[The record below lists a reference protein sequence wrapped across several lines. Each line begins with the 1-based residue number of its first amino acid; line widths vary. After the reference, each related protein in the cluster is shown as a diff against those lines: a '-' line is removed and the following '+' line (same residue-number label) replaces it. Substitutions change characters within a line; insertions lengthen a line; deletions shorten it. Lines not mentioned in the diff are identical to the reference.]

1 MARLPLTVDRMRQAA
16 ASQTPEATPQRAAE
30 PFAQEHEHPVV
41 DARGMALT
49 VLAFAAAIVL
59 TRYMRE
65 VLIPF
70 VLAGLVFYALD
81 PIVDW
86 LQRLRVPRTLGAGL
100 ALILVMAAAG
110 GIAYRFQEQA
120 LEVIEELPAA
130 ARKMRAGW
138 TAADTAEPSA
148 LEKVQDAARELEK
161 TAAAAA
167 SGAPAPPGV
176 DRVQVEEPL
185 FRASEYLRWGSH
197 GMITLL
203 GQTALVLLL
212 TYFLLVNDEL
222 LKRKL
227 VENIGP
233 TLTRKKITVQILNDI
248 GSQIERFLLV
258 QIFASAVVAIAT
270 GLALSW
276 FGLRHAWIW
285 GLAAG
290 IFNVIPYFGPLVVSA
305 GLGIVGF
312 VQFGTVA
319 EALGIAGLAFVI
331 TTVEGY
337 WLTPALTGRV
347 AQINRVAIFAGLL
360 FWTWLW
366 GVPGMLLAVPMLMA
380 AKAVC
385 DRIEELQPIGRM
397 LGD

>member
-1 MARLPLTVDRMRQAA
+1 MARLPLSIDRMRQAA
-16 ASQTPEATPQRAAE
+16 ASQLPESTPQEATE
-30 PFAQEHEHPVV
+30 PFAEEHRVN
-41 DARGMALT
+41 ARGMALT
-49 VLAFAAAIVL
+49 VLAFAAAIML
-59 TRYMRE
+59 ARYMRE

-81 PIVDW
+81 PFVDW
-86 LQRLRVPRTLGAGL
+86 LQRFRVPRAVGAGL
-100 ALILVMAAAG
+100 ALLLVIAG
-110 GIAYRFQEQA
+110 AGVTAYSFEDEA

-130 ARKMRAGW
+130 ARKMRAAW
-138 TAADTAEPSA
+138 AANGETAEPSA

-167 SGAPAPPGV
+167 SGAATPPGV

-185 FRASEYLRWGSH
+185 FRASEYLRWGSI
-197 GMITLL
+197 GMIALL

-258 QIFASAVVAIAT
+258 QILASVIVAIAT
-270 GLALSW
+270 GFALSW

-305 GLGIVGF
+305 GLGIVGY
-312 VQFGTVA
+312 VQFGTAA
-319 EALGIAGLAFVI
+319 EALAIAGLAFII

-337 WLTPALTGRV
+337 WLTPSLTGRV

-366 GVPGMLLAVPMLMA
+366 GMPGMLLAVPMLMA
-380 AKAVC
+380 TKAVC
-385 DRIEELQPIGRM
+385 DRIEDLQPIGRM

>member
-1 MARLPLTVDRMRQAA
+1 MRHAAPSQLPEVNPLG
-16 ASQTPEATPQRAAE
+16 AAE
-30 PFAQEHEHPVV
+30 PFADEQRVN
-41 DARGMALT
+41 ARGMALT
-49 VLAFAAAIVL
+49 VLAFAAAIML
-59 TRYMRE
+59 ARYMRE

-86 LQRLRVPRTLGAGL
+86 LQRLRVPRAIGAGL
-100 ALILVMAAAG
+100 VLLMVVAG
-110 GIAYRFQEQA
+110 AGATAYSFEDEA
-120 LEVIEELPAA
+120 LEVIVELPAA
-130 ARKMRAGW
+130 ARKMRAAW
-138 TAADTAEPSA
+138 AANGETAEPSA

-167 SGAPAPPGV
+167 SSAPTPPGV

-185 FRASEYLRWGSH
+185 FRASEYLRWGSI

-248 GSQIERFLLV
+248 GAQIERFLLV
-258 QIFASAVVAIAT
+258 QIFASAIVAIAT
-270 GLALSW
+270 GFALSW

-305 GLGIVGF
+305 GLGIVGY
-312 VQFGTVA
+312 VQFGTAA
-319 EALGIAGLAFVI
+319 EALGIAGLAFII

-337 WLTPALTGRV
+337 WLTPSLTGRV

-366 GVPGMLLAVPMLMA
+366 GMPGMLLAVPMLMA
-380 AKAVC
+380 TKAVC
-385 DRIEELQPIGRM
+385 DRIEDLQPIGRM

>member
-1 MARLPLTVDRMRQAA
+1 MRQAA
-16 ASQTPEATPQRAAE
+16 ASRSPESKPQAATE
-30 PFAQEHEHPVV
+30 PLEQDKPVI

-49 VLAFAAAIVL
+49 VLAVAAAIML
-59 TRYMRE
+59 ARYMRD

-81 PIVDW
+81 PLVDW
-86 LQRLRVPRTLGAGL
+86 LQRFRVPRAIGAGL
-100 ALILVMAAAG
+100 ALLLVIGAAG
-110 GIAYRFQEQA
+110 GTAYSFEDEA

-130 ARKMRAGW
+130 ARKMRAEW
-138 TAADTAEPSA
+138 AANGKSAGPSA

-167 SGAPAPPGV
+167 SGAPTPPGV

-185 FRASEYLRWGSH
+185 FRASEYLRWGSI

-258 QIFASAVVAIAT
+258 QIFASAIVAVAT
-270 GLALSW
+270 GFALSW

-285 GLAAG
+285 GVAAG

-305 GLGIVGF
+305 GLGIVGY
-312 VQFGTVA
+312 VQFGTAA
-319 EALGIAGLAFVI
+319 EALGIAGLFAVNEI
-331 TTVEGY
+331 RKQRASTLGSPEGLARQYPVEHISHCGGSSGIVSQRAK
-337 WLTPALTGRV
+337 P
-347 AQINRVAIFAGLL
+347 FAS
-360 FWTWLW
+360 
-366 GVPGMLLAVPMLMA
+366 V
-380 AKAVC
+380 K
-385 DRIEELQPIGRM
+385 DHYR
-397 LGD
+397 

>member
-1 MARLPLTVDRMRQAA
+1 
-16 ASQTPEATPQRAAE
+16 
-30 PFAQEHEHPVV
+30 
-41 DARGMALT
+41 MALT

-59 TRYMRE
+59 ARYMRE

-81 PIVDW
+81 PTVDW

-110 GIAYRFQEQA
+110 GIAYSFQEQA

-138 TAADTAEPSA
+138 TADDAAEPSA
-148 LEKVQDAARELEK
+148 LEKVQDAALELEK

-167 SGAPAPPGV
+167 SGSPAPPGV

-185 FRASEYLRWGSH
+185 FRASDYLRWGSI

-227 VENIGP
+227 VENVGP

-385 DRIEELQPIGRM
+385 DRIEDLQPIGRM

>member
-1 MARLPLTVDRMRQAA
+1 MARLPLSIDRMRHAA
-16 ASQTPEATPQRAAE
+16 PSQLPEVNPLGTAE
-30 PFAQEHEHPVV
+30 PFAEEQRVN
-41 DARGMALT
+41 ARGMALT
-49 VLAFAAAIVL
+49 VLAFAAAIML
-59 TRYMRE
+59 ARYMRE

-86 LQRLRVPRTLGAGL
+86 LQRLRVPRAIGAGL
-100 ALILVMAAAG
+100 VLLMVVAG
-110 GIAYRFQEQA
+110 AGATAYSFEDEA
-120 LEVIEELPAA
+120 LEVIVELPAA
-130 ARKMRAGW
+130 ARKMRAAW
-138 TAADTAEPSA
+138 AANGETAEPSA

-167 SGAPAPPGV
+167 SSAPTPPGV

-185 FRASEYLRWGSH
+185 FRASEYLRWGSI

-248 GSQIERFLLV
+248 GAQIERFLIV
-258 QIFASAVVAIAT
+258 QIFASAIVAIAT
-270 GLALSW
+270 GFALSW

-305 GLGIVGF
+305 GLGIVGY
-312 VQFGTVA
+312 VQFGTAA
-319 EALGIAGLAFVI
+319 EALGIAGLAFII

-337 WLTPALTGRV
+337 WLTPSLTGRV

-366 GVPGMLLAVPMLMA
+366 GMPGMLLAVPMLMA
-380 AKAVC
+380 TKAVC
-385 DRIEELQPIGRM
+385 DRIEDLQPIGRM

>member
-185 FRASEYLRWGSH
+185 FRASEYLRWGSI

>member
-1 MARLPLTVDRMRQAA
+1 MARLPLSVARMRQAA
-16 ASQTPEATPQRAAE
+16 ASQLPESTPQEAAE
-30 PFAQEHEHPVV
+30 PFAEEHRAV

-49 VLAFAAAIVL
+49 VLAVAAAIML
-59 TRYMRE
+59 ARYMQE

-86 LQRLRVPRTLGAGL
+86 LQRFRVPRAIGAGL
-100 ALILVMAAAG
+100 ALLLVVAG
-110 GIAYRFQEQA
+110 AGATAYSFEDEA

-130 ARKMRAGW
+130 ARKMRAAW
-138 TAADTAEPSA
+138 AANRQTAKPGA
-148 LEKVQDAARELEK
+148 LEKVQEAALELEK

-167 SGAPAPPGV
+167 SDTPPPPGV
-176 DRVQVEEPL
+176 NRVQVEQPL
-185 FRASEYLRWGSH
+185 FRASEYLRWGSI
-197 GMITLL
+197 GMITFL

-227 VENIGP
+227 VESIGP
-233 TLTRKKITVQILNDI
+233 TLTRKKVTVQILNDI

-258 QIFASAVVAIAT
+258 QIFASAIVAIAT
-270 GLALSW
+270 GFALSW

-290 IFNVIPYFGPLVVSA
+290 IFNVVPYFGPLVVSA
-305 GLGIVGF
+305 GLGIVGY
-312 VQFGTVA
+312 VQFGAAA
-319 EALGIAGLAFVI
+319 EALGVAGLAFII

-337 WLTPALTGRV
+337 WLTPYLTGRV

-366 GVPGMLLAVPMLMA
+366 GMPGMLLAVPMLMA
-380 AKAVC
+380 TKAVC
-385 DRIEELQPIGRM
+385 DRIEGLQPIGKM

>member
-1 MARLPLTVDRMRQAA
+1 
-16 ASQTPEATPQRAAE
+16 
-30 PFAQEHEHPVV
+30 
-41 DARGMALT
+41 MALT
-49 VLAFAAAIVL
+49 VLAFAAAIML
-59 TRYMRE
+59 ARYMRE

-86 LQRLRVPRTLGAGL
+86 LQRLRVPRAIGAGL
-100 ALILVMAAAG
+100 ALLLVIAG
-110 GIAYRFQEQA
+110 AGATAYSFEDEA
-120 LEVIEELPAA
+120 LEVIVELPAA
-130 ARKMRAGW
+130 ARKMRAAW
-138 TAADTAEPSA
+138 AANGETAEPSA

-167 SGAPAPPGV
+167 SGAPTPPGV

-185 FRASEYLRWGSH
+185 FRASEYLRWGSI

-258 QIFASAVVAIAT
+258 QILASAIVAIAT
-270 GLALSW
+270 GFALSW

-305 GLGIVGF
+305 GLGIVGY
-312 VQFGTVA
+312 VQFGTAA
-319 EALGIAGLAFVI
+319 EALGIAGLAFII

-337 WLTPALTGRV
+337 WLTPSLTGRV

-366 GVPGMLLAVPMLMA
+366 GMPGMLLAVPMLMA
-380 AKAVC
+380 TKAVC
-385 DRIEELQPIGRM
+385 DRIEDLQPIGRM

>member
-1 MARLPLTVDRMRQAA
+1 MARLPLSVDRMQHAA
-16 ASQTPEATPQRAAE
+16 PSQLPEVNPLGTAE
-30 PFAQEHEHPVV
+30 PFAEEHRVN
-41 DARGMALT
+41 ARGMALT
-49 VLAFAAAIVL
+49 VLAFAAAIML
-59 TRYMRE
+59 ARYMRE

-86 LQRLRVPRTLGAGL
+86 LQRLRVPRAIGAGL
-100 ALILVMAAAG
+100 ALLLVIAG
-110 GIAYRFQEQA
+110 AGATAYSFEDEA
-120 LEVIEELPAA
+120 LEVIVELPAA
-130 ARKMRAGW
+130 ARKMRAAW
-138 TAADTAEPSA
+138 AANGETAEPSA

-167 SGAPAPPGV
+167 SGAPTPPGV

-185 FRASEYLRWGSH
+185 FRASEYLRWGSI

-258 QIFASAVVAIAT
+258 QILASAIVAIAT
-270 GLALSW
+270 GFALSW

-305 GLGIVGF
+305 GLGIVGY
-312 VQFGTVA
+312 VQFGTAA
-319 EALGIAGLAFVI
+319 EALGIAGLAFII

-337 WLTPALTGRV
+337 WLTPSLTGRV

-366 GVPGMLLAVPMLMA
+366 GMPGMLLAVPMLMA
-380 AKAVC
+380 TKAVC
-385 DRIEELQPIGRM
+385 DRIEDLQPIGRM

>member
-1 MARLPLTVDRMRQAA
+1 MARLPLSIDRMRHAA
-16 ASQTPEATPQRAAE
+16 PSQLPEVNPLGAAE
-30 PFAQEHEHPVV
+30 PFADEQRVN
-41 DARGMALT
+41 ARGMALT
-49 VLAFAAAIVL
+49 VLAFAAAIML
-59 TRYMRE
+59 ARYMRE

-86 LQRLRVPRTLGAGL
+86 LQRLRVPRAIGAGL
-100 ALILVMAAAG
+100 VLLMVVAG
-110 GIAYRFQEQA
+110 AGATAYSFEDEA
-120 LEVIEELPAA
+120 LEVIVELPAA
-130 ARKMRAGW
+130 ARKMRAAW
-138 TAADTAEPSA
+138 AANGETAEPSA

-167 SGAPAPPGV
+167 SSAPTPPGV

-185 FRASEYLRWGSH
+185 FRASEYLRWGSI

-248 GSQIERFLLV
+248 GAQIERFLLV
-258 QIFASAVVAIAT
+258 QIFASAIVAIAT
-270 GLALSW
+270 GFALSW

-305 GLGIVGF
+305 GLGIVGY
-312 VQFGTVA
+312 VEFGTAA
-319 EALGIAGLAFVI
+319 EALGIAGLAFII

-337 WLTPALTGRV
+337 WLTPSLTGRV

-366 GVPGMLLAVPMLMA
+366 GMPGMLLAVPMLMA
-380 AKAVC
+380 TKAVC
-385 DRIEELQPIGRM
+385 DRIEDLQPIGRM

>member
-1 MARLPLTVDRMRQAA
+1 M
-16 ASQTPEATPQRAAE
+16 
-30 PFAQEHEHPVV
+30 
-41 DARGMALT
+41 
-49 VLAFAAAIVL
+49 
-59 TRYMRE
+59 
-65 VLIPF
+65 
-70 VLAGLVFYALD
+70 
-81 PIVDW
+81 
-86 LQRLRVPRTLGAGL
+86 
-100 ALILVMAAAG
+100 
-110 GIAYRFQEQA
+110 IA
-120 LEVIEELPAA
+120 
-130 ARKMRAGW
+130 
-138 TAADTAEPSA
+138 
-148 LEKVQDAARELEK
+148 
-161 TAAAAA
+161 
-167 SGAPAPPGV
+167 
-176 DRVQVEEPL
+176 
-185 FRASEYLRWGSH
+185 
-197 GMITLL
+197 LL

-270 GLALSW
+270 GVALSW

-290 IFNVIPYFGPLVVSA
+290 ILNVIPYFGPLVVSA

-385 DRIEELQPIGRM
+385 DRIEDLQPIGRM

>member
-1 MARLPLTVDRMRQAA
+1 MRQAA
-16 ASQTPEATPQRAAE
+16 ASQTPESTYQEAAE
-30 PFAQEHEHPVV
+30 PFAQERPVM
-41 DARGMALT
+41 DARGLALT
-49 VLAFAAAIVL
+49 VLAVAAAIML
-59 TRYMRE
+59 ARYMRD

-86 LQRLRVPRTLGAGL
+86 LQRFRVPRGIGAGL
-100 ALILVMAAAG
+100 ALLLVIAAAG
-110 GIAYRFQEQA
+110 GTAYSFEDEA

-130 ARKMRAGW
+130 ARKMRAEWANGK
-138 TAADTAEPSA
+138 TAEPSA

-167 SGAPAPPGV
+167 SGAPTPPGV

-185 FRASEYLRWGSH
+185 FRASEYLRWGSI
-197 GMITLL
+197 GMIAFL

-258 QIFASAVVAIAT
+258 QILASAIVAIAT

-305 GLGIVGF
+305 GLGIVGY
-312 VQFGTVA
+312 VQFGTLA
-319 EALGIAGLAFVI
+319 EALGIAGLAFII

-337 WLTPALTGRV
+337 WLTPSLTGRV

-366 GVPGMLLAVPMLMA
+366 GMPGMLLAVPMLMA
-380 AKAVC
+380 TKAVC